1 MGGMSKLLHKPLKLF
16 VAYAFVVLLLSM
28 PVYFAVVDY
37 IWQDE
42 LDENNQVVRQRIEHG
57 LQHTELNDS
66 SLVNLLD
73 AWSKIQ
79 PGVIITA
86 TDAIKPDSVYDAEAV
101 NPYSPIQEANRY
113 RALAAYITIKGK
125 PYHLVV
131 RTNIEE
137 SHETIMALG
146 IVTAVFVLLLVIGL
160 IVLNTIIGRSIWKP
174 FNNTLDKLKGFDLNK
189 GEAIK
194 FEATD
199 IEEFYELNATLN
211 KLIAGNIAA
220 YRQQK
225 EFTEN
230 ASHELQTPL
239 ALIKT
244 KVDML
249 LQDKTLT
256 QEQSEQISAFNIP
269 LSRVSRINKNL
280 LLLAKIEN
288 LQYADVEQVD
298 LSALVNENV
307 ELFADYFAE
316 KDLKL
321 SIDVAKDIAIKGN
334 KHLIEILI
342 TNLLVNAIRYT
353 GSGGQVAVK
362 LTAKAFII
370 SNTGSGSTA
379 LNGDMLFKR
388 FKTSSAYT
396 PNTGLGLAIV
406 HEVAKRYGWNISY
419 AYQNNL
425 HVFQWQY

>member
-1 MGGMSKLLHKPLKLF
+1 MSKLLHKPLKLF
-16 VAYAFVVLLLSM
+16 VAYTFVVLLLSV
-28 PVYFAVVDY
+28 PAYFAVVDY

-57 LQHTELNDS
+57 LQQTQLSDTAFA
-66 SLVNLLD
+66 NLLD

-86 TDAIKPDSVYDAEAV
+86 TEAIKPDSVYDAEAV
-101 NPYSPIQEANRY
+101 NPYSPTHEVNRY
-113 RALAAYITIKGK
+113 RALSAYITIKGK

-137 SHETIMALG
+137 SNETMMALG
-146 IVTAVFVLLLVIGL
+146 VVTAVFVLLLVIGL
-160 IVLNTIIGRSIWKP
+160 IVLNTLIGRSIWKP
-174 FNNTLDKLKGFDLNK
+174 FNNTLDKLKGFDLSK
-189 GEAIK
+189 GNTIQ
-194 FEATD
+194 FEQTD
-199 IEEFYELNATLN
+199 IEEFYELNNALN

-244 KVDML
+244 KVDIL

-256 QEQSEQISAFNIP
+256 QQQSEQISALNIP

-288 LQYADVEQVD
+288 QQYADVEQVN
-298 LSALVNENV
+298 LSALLEENV
-307 ELFADYFAE
+307 ALFVDYFEE
-316 KDLKL
+316 KDIKL
-321 SIDVAKDIAIKGN
+321 QVDIDAAIKIQGN
-334 KHLIEILI
+334 KHLIEILL

-353 GSGGQVAVK
+353 HSGGQVAVQ
-362 LTAKAFII
+362 LSGKAFTI
-370 SNTGSGSTA
+370 SNNGEHA
-379 LNGDMLFKR
+379 LRQDVLFQR
-388 FKTSSAYT
+388 FKTTSNNT

-406 HEVAKRYGWNISY
+406 YEICKRHNWNI
-419 AYQNNL
+419 AYSHKNNL
-425 HVFQWQY
+425 HQFQWQF

>member
-101 NPYSPIQEANRY
+101 NPYSPIQEVNRY
-113 RALAAYITIKGK
+113 RALSSYITIKGK

-256 QEQSEQISAFNIP
+256 QEQSEQISALNVP
-269 LSRVSRINKNL
+269 LARVSRINKNL

-288 LQYADVEQVD
+288 HQYADEEQVD
-298 LSALVNENV
+298 ISALVNENI

-321 SIDVAKDIAIKGN
+321 SIDVAKGIVIKGN

-353 GSGGQVAVK
+353 GSGGQVTVQS
-362 LTAKAFII
+362 TAKAFTI
-370 SNTGSGSTA
+370 SNTGNAA
-379 LNGDMLFKR
+379 LNSDMLFKR
-388 FKTSSAYT
+388 FKTSSNNT

-406 HEVAKRYGWNISY
+406 HEVAKRYGWNVSY
-419 AYQNNL
+419 TYHNNL